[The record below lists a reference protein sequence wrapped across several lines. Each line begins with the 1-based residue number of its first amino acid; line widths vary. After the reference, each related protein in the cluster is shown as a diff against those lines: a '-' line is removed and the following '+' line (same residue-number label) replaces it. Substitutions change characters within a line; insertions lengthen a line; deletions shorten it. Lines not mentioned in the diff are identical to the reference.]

1 MPTVGHS
8 GEGRTC
14 TRRNSGLA
22 ILEVSGGQNQF
33 PSGQADLINCPLY
46 SGPGRRLSET
56 PRTFWLRC
64 LPFQGQMDKKEGN
77 LKRVGRKGGGRI
89 MSSTLPALH
98 LCLRAPGASSW
109 ANFLALVK
117 VWGAFQIAQSGP
129 QGRSQLQLPPPS
141 PSRCLQSHPR
151 GKRTPGRRRD
161 QGHAAGAHLESAP
174 RA

>member
-1 MPTVGHS
+1 MPTLGDS

-33 PSGQADLINCPLY
+33 PGGQADLINCPLY

-56 PRTFWLRC
+56 PGTFWLGC
-64 LPFQGQMDKKEGN
+64 PPPFPGPNGQKGREPGEG
-77 LKRVGRKGGGRI
+77 GTKGGEGRI
-89 MSSTLPALH
+89 PALH

-117 VWGAFQIAQSGP
+117 VWGAFQIARSGP

-141 PSRCLQSHPR
+141 PSWCLQSRPR
-151 GKRTPGRRRD
+151 GKRTPERRTL
-161 QGHAAGAHLESAP
+161 QESAP
-174 RA
+174 LA